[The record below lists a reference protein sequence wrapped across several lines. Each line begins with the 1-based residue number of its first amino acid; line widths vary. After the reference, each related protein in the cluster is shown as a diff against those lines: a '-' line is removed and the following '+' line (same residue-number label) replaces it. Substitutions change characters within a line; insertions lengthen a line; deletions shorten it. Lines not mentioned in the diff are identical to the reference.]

1 MRVISILFLSVLI
14 VGCSTVRLV
23 DTWENPHVIV
33 YQPTKVLVVGMTS
46 QKNVRFQYEKKVK
59 EEYLS
64 RGVDAVMSLT
74 LFEESFNATKK
85 TVAEL
90 KKLEDDLLGLN
101 FDGVLF
107 TKIDR
112 IEERVSFSASYR
124 NIENMYR
131 SFSEDYYKHQP
142 IFNED
147 YYPEEYRVYHTETSL
162 YCICPTNDRKLMWKG
177 YIDIVK
183 PNSLEASVGD
193 YTKLVLSTLEKNKL
207 IPKK

>member
-23 DTWENPHVIV
+23 DTWENPHIGV
-33 YQPTKVLVVGMTS
+33 YQPTKILVVGMTS
-46 QKNVRFQYEKKVK
+46 QKNVRIQYEKKAK
-59 EEYLS
+59 EEYLL
-64 RGVDAVMSLT
+64 RGVNAVMSLT
-74 LFEESFNATKK
+74 LFEESFHATKK
-85 TVAEL
+85 TVTEL
-90 KKLEDDLLGLN
+90 KKFEDELLALN

-107 TKIDR
+107 SKIDR
-112 IEERVSFSASYR
+112 IEDRVSFSASYR
-124 NIENMYR
+124 SIENMYR
-131 SFSEDYYKHQP
+131 NFSEDYYKHQP
-142 IFNED
+142 VSNDE

-183 PNSLEASVGD
+183 PNSLEASVGN
-193 YTKLVLSTLEKNKL
+193 YIRLVLSTLEKNKL